1 MAKVAEK
8 EPVFQ
13 EDVITIR
20 KREITVRTGALR
32 QDQLKFYPENPRI
45 YSSVWKEEGS
55 EPTQQEIFEALSKSE
70 HVREVLVPSIRHNG
84 GLIEPVL
91 VKGKTVLEGNSRL
104 AAYRILAQAEP
115 GEWDFIRVRVLPDSI
130 TESDVFSL
138 LGEYHIVGKK
148 DWQPYEQAGYLYRRF
163 KKHGLNEQELKDEV
177 GLSTAKV
184 RHLIRVYD
192 FMVKHDDRNPE
203 RWSYFDELL
212 KGHKY
217 DDARQLYPH
226 FDEFIVGKIHSN
238 EIQRAV
244 DLRDQLPLIT
254 KAGGNTL
261 KKFMSGAYSFDDAVH
276 DAKMRGAGDY
286 NVRKI
291 SDFRKWLAEEHIDSE
306 LEGASKHEKQT
317 LAYELEKI
325 ERRIRNL
332 MKRIRPAQ

>member
-1 MAKVAEK
+1 MAKVVEK
-8 EPVFQ
+8 ETVFQ

-20 KREITVRTGALR
+20 KREITVHTGTLR
-32 QDQLKFYPENPRI
+32 QDQLRFYPENPRI
-45 YSSVWKEEGS
+45 YSAVWKIEGD
-55 EPTQQEIFEALSKSE
+55 EPTQHEIFEALSKSE

-115 GEWDFIRVRVLPDSI
+115 GKWDLIRVRVLPDSI
-130 TESDVFSL
+130 TESEVFSL

-163 KKHGLNEQELKDEV
+163 KKHGLNEQELKEEV
-177 GLSTAKV
+177 GLSAAKV

-192 FMVKHDDRNPE
+192 FMVEHDDRNAD
-203 RWSYFDELL
+203 RWSYYDELL

-217 DDARQLYPH
+217 DDARQLYPQ
-226 FDEFIVGKIHSN
+226 FDEFIVGKIRSS

-276 DAKMRGAGDY
+276 DARMRGAGDY

-306 LEGASKHEKQT
+306 LDNAAKNEKQT

-325 ERRIRNL
+325 ERRIRSL
-332 MKRIRPAQ
+332 MKRIKPSQ

>member
-8 EPVFQ
+8 ETVFQ

-20 KREITVRTGALR
+20 KREITVRTGTLR
-32 QDQLKFYPENPRI
+32 QDQLRFYPENPRI
-45 YSSVWKEEGS
+45 YSTVWKEEGD
-55 EPTQQEIFEALSKSE
+55 EPTQHEIFEALSKSE

-104 AAYRILAQAEP
+104 AAYRILAQAEQDK
-115 GEWDFIRVRVLPDSI
+115 WDLIRVRILPDSI
-130 TESDVFSL
+130 TESEVFSL

-163 KKHGLNEQELKDEV
+163 KKHGLNEQELKEEV
-177 GLSTAKV
+177 GLSAAKV

-192 FMVKHDDRNPE
+192 FMVQHDDRNAD
-203 RWSYFDELL
+203 RWSYYDELL

-217 DDARQLYPH
+217 DDARQLYPQ
-226 FDEFIVGKIHSN
+226 FDEFIVGKIRSS

-276 DAKMRGAGDY
+276 DARMRGAGDY

-291 SDFRKWLAEEHIDSE
+291 GDFRKWLAEEHIDSE
-306 LEGASKHEKQT
+306 LENASKNEKQT
-317 LAYELEKI
+317 LAYELDKI
-325 ERRIRNL
+325 ERRIRSL
-332 MKRIRPAQ
+332 MKRIKPSQ